1 MTGITCVST
10 ESPHNEINFDAA
22 ILKSLPSIGG
32 LWFPKEIKKMDDH
45 FLNNLSKLS
54 FLEISKQVLAHLL
67 NDHTDLLERIIEET
81 YNFSPK
87 IYSINDN
94 EHFLETFWGPTLTF
108 KDFGARFMANY
119 LQRKL
124 EEEYN
129 NSPPGIPRPHY
140 TVLVSTSGDTG
151 SAIASA
157 FLNKSFFNV
166 IILYPNNKI
175 SDMQELQITTYGKNI
190 IAFAIDSDFDSCQRL
205 VKQSFVDSELKE
217 YGNFISANSINIA
230 RLIPQCLYYF
240 YAYSRIKKQNKKLAF
255 VVPCGNC
262 GNLIGGLIA
271 KQLGLQI
278 DFFIASQNDNNTL
291 ERFVNT
297 ELYAPND
304 TIPTISNAMDV
315 GDPSNL
321 KRIRFFFKNNIDL
334 LRENVKVM
342 SVSQNETKSTIKFIY
357 EKYNYLIDPHT
368 SVAYSGY
375 QKLVGHETIS
385 QNNTDFIF
393 VSTAHP
399 AKFNVTMKDIVGVN
413 CTFPC
418 LENLKNKTKE
428 KYIIKNDYD
437 GFKTLFKKLA
447 INRGVVFI
455 GMPGTGKSSVAK
467 KINELYDIPYIDLDD
482 KIETDYEMTLFE
494 ILDTFNED
502 GLSLIEEQAM
512 LSINCNTTP
521 IVSTGGSVIYSE
533 PGMNH
538 LKENIVIYL
547 KTSFDI
553 LKKRTDNFSNRGII
567 FKGKTSREL
576 YDERVILYEKN
587 CDIIIDCDNY
597 SIINIATLV
606 ANHVLCGHSKR
617 RINDHTQET

>member
-1 MTGITCVST
+1 MKCIST
-10 ESPHNEINFDAA
+10 EIPHTEIFFDAA
-22 ILKSLPSIGG
+22 ILHSLPSIDG
-32 LWFPKEIKKMDDH
+32 LWFPKEITKMSDKFFSD
-45 FLNNLSKLS
+45 LPNLS
-54 FLEISKQVLAHLL
+54 FLEICKQVLANLL
-67 NDHTDLLERIIEET
+67 NDRSDLLEKIIEET
-81 YNFSPK
+81 YDFSPK
-87 IYSINDN
+87 IHSISDN

-124 EEEYN
+124 EEKYN
-129 NSPPGIPRPHY
+129 KSTPYIPRPHY

-166 IILYPNNKI
+166 VILYPNNKI

-205 VKQSFVDSELKE
+205 VKNAFVDKELRA

-240 YAYSRIKKQNKKLAF
+240 YAYSRIKKQNKKVAF

-262 GNLIGGLIA
+262 GNLMGGLIA
-271 KQLGLQI
+271 KQLGLSI

-297 ELYAPND
+297 NKYVPND
-304 TIPTISNAMDV
+304 TMPTISNAMDV

-321 KRIRFFFKNNIDL
+321 KRIRYFFQDNIEL

-342 SVSQNETKSTIKFIY
+342 SVSQDETKTTIKFIY

-368 SVAYSGY
+368 AVAYSGY
-375 QKLVGHETIS
+375 QKLVTRTAVS
-385 QNNTDFIF
+385 QNNTDYIF

-399 AKFNVTMKDIVGVN
+399 AKFNVTMKNIVGLN
-413 CTFPC
+413 PMLPC
-418 LENLKNKTKE
+418 LENLKNKHME
-428 KYIIKNDYD
+428 KYILKNDYN

-447 INRGVVFI
+447 INCGVVFI
-455 GMPGTGKSSVAK
+455 GMPGSGKSSVAK
-467 KINELYDIPYIDLDD
+467 KINELYEIPFIDLDD
-482 KIETDYEMTLFE
+482 KIETDYGMNLFE
-494 ILDTFNED
+494 ILDKFNED
-502 GLSLIEEQAM
+502 GLALIEEQTM

-521 IVSTGGSVIYSE
+521 IISTGGSVIYSE
-533 PGMNH
+533 PGMDH

-553 LKKRTDNFSNRGII
+553 LKDRTDNFSNRGII

-576 YDERVILYEKN
+576 YNERVILYEKN

-597 SIINIATLV
+597 SIVNIATMV
-606 ANHVLCGHSKR
+606 ANHVLCSHSKR
-617 RINDHTQET
+617 HINDHTQEM

>member
-1 MTGITCVST
+1 MSGMKCVST
-10 ESPHNEINFDAA
+10 EFPETETVFDSA
-22 ILKSLPSIGG
+22 ILNSLPSIGG
-32 LWFPKEIKKMDDH
+32 LWFPKEITKMPDKFFKD
-45 FLNNLSKLS
+45 LPNLS
-54 FLEISKQVLAHLL
+54 FLEICKQVLANLL
-67 NDHTDLLERIIEET
+67 NDRSDLLEKIIEET
-81 YNFSPK
+81 YDFSPK
-87 IYSINDN
+87 IHSISDN

-124 EEEYN
+124 EEKYN
-129 NSPPGIPRPHY
+129 KSTPYIPRPHY

-166 IILYPNNKI
+166 VILYPNNKI

-205 VKQSFVDSELKE
+205 VKNAFVDKELRA

-240 YAYSRIKKQNKKLAF
+240 YAYSRIKKQNKKVAF

-262 GNLIGGLIA
+262 GNLMGGLIA
-271 KQLGLQI
+271 KQLGLSI

-297 ELYAPND
+297 NQYVPND

-321 KRIRFFFKNNIDL
+321 KRIRFFFQDNIEL

-342 SVSQNETKSTIKFIY
+342 SVSQDETKTTIKFIY

-368 SVAYSGY
+368 AVAYSGY
-375 QKLVGHETIS
+375 QKLVTRTAIS
-385 QNNTDFIF
+385 QNNTDYIF

-399 AKFNVTMKDIVGVN
+399 AKFNVTMKNIVGLN
-413 CTFPC
+413 PMLPC
-418 LENLKNKTKE
+418 LENLKNKPME
-428 KYIIKNDYD
+428 KYILKNDYN

-447 INRGVVFI
+447 INCGVVFI
-455 GMPGTGKSSVAK
+455 GMPGSGKSSVAK
-467 KINELYDIPYIDLDD
+467 KINELYEIPYIDLDD
-482 KIETDYEMTLFE
+482 KIETDYGMNLFE
-494 ILDTFNED
+494 ILDKFNED
-502 GLSLIEEQAM
+502 GLALIEEQTM

-521 IVSTGGSVIYSE
+521 IISTGGSVIYSE
-533 PGMNH
+533 PGMDH

-553 LKKRTDNFSNRGII
+553 LKDRTDNFSNRGII

-576 YDERVILYEKN
+576 YNERVILYEKN

-597 SIINIATLV
+597 SILNIATLV
-606 ANHVLCGHSKR
+606 TNHILCGHSK
-617 RINDHTQET
+617 